1 MATIPQPLLFTW
13 KEIED
18 LGDLSR
24 LKLLLDNLPDE
35 DLMLAL
41 ESARG
46 NGRDD
51 YPVRA
56 VWNSLLAGI
65 VFQHPSIE
73 SLRRELSRNAQLRQL
88 CGFDPARADKQV
100 PPSSVYT
107 RFLNSLLNHAEE
119 VDKVF
124 SRLLWQTSAELPDL
138 GQFQAIDGKAV
149 ASHARRSGRCDDNDR
164 RGDHDANWGV
174 KSYTVNRTDGSTERQ
189 TKRWFGF
196 KVHTIVDTTYELPL
210 AYEVTPASTAEQP
223 VAIELI
229 KQLKD
234 NQPLILET
242 GEYFMADRGYDDSK
256 LHRQLWDHYQIKP
269 VIGIRNLWQQPE
281 GHDATC
287 AVTGLKGVAYD
298 FEGNVYCYNTY
309 GHRQKMAHAG
319 FEKDRDTIKYRCP
332 AQHYGLHCS
341 GASQCSIG
349 KSVRIPIEEDRRV
362 FGPVAR
368 DSYKWKDLYKQRTA
382 AERVY
387 SRMDGSFGFE
397 NHTIRGLKKM
407 KLRVGMAYMAML
419 AMALGRIK
427 ENKAE
432 QMRSLVA
439 QAAG

>member
-1 MATIPQPLLFTW
+1 MATIPQPLLFSW

-35 DLMLAL
+35 DLMLTL
-41 ESARG
+41 EAARG

-65 VFQHPSIE
+65 VFPHPSIE

-100 PPSSVYT
+100 PPASVYT
-107 RFLNSLLNHAEE
+107 RFLNSLLNHTEE

-138 GQFQAIDGKAV
+138 GQFQAIDGKAI

-210 AYEVTPASTAEQP
+210 AYEVTPASAAEQP

-269 VIGIRNLWQQPE
+269 VIGIRNLWKQPE

-287 AVTGLKGVAYD
+287 AVTGLEGVAYD
-298 FEGNVYCYNTY
+298 FEGNVYCYP
-309 GHRQKMAHAG
+309 HRGRSACLRTGCPRQLQVEGSVQAAHGRGAG
-319 FEKDRDTIKYRCP
+319 LQP
-332 AQHYGLHCS
+332 HG
-341 GASQCSIG
+341 
-349 KSVRIPIEEDRRV
+349 
-362 FGPVAR
+362 
-368 DSYKWKDLYKQRTA
+368 W
-382 AERVY
+382 
-387 SRMDGSFGFE
+387 
-397 NHTIRGLKKM
+397 
-407 KLRVGMAYMAML
+407 KLRVRKPHDPRAQEDEAEGRHGLHGDAGDG
-419 AMALGRIK
+419 LG
-427 ENKAE
+427 AHQGE
-432 QMRSLVA
+432 Q
-439 QAAG
+439 G

>member
-138 GQFQAIDGKAV
+138 GQFQAIDGKAI
-149 ASHARRSGRCDDNDR
+149 ASHARR
-164 RGDHDANWGV
+164 
-174 KSYTVNRTDGSTERQ
+174 
-189 TKRWFGF
+189 
-196 KVHTIVDTTYELPL
+196 
-210 AYEVTPASTAEQP
+210 
-223 VAIELI
+223 
-229 KQLKD
+229 
-234 NQPLILET
+234 
-242 GEYFMADRGYDDSK
+242 
-256 LHRQLWDHYQIKP
+256 
-269 VIGIRNLWQQPE
+269 
-281 GHDATC
+281 
-287 AVTGLKGVAYD
+287 
-298 FEGNVYCYNTY
+298 
-309 GHRQKMAHAG
+309 
-319 FEKDRDTIKYRCP
+319 
-332 AQHYGLHCS
+332 
-341 GASQCSIG
+341 
-349 KSVRIPIEEDRRV
+349 
-362 FGPVAR
+362 
-368 DSYKWKDLYKQRTA
+368 
-382 AERVY
+382 
-387 SRMDGSFGFE
+387 
-397 NHTIRGLKKM
+397 
-407 KLRVGMAYMAML
+407 
-419 AMALGRIK
+419 
-427 ENKAE
+427 
-432 QMRSLVA
+432 
-439 QAAG
+439 